1 MPGPTLR
8 WFNLSSVIQ
17 RVVSIAVVVAGLSG
31 CSSPAVSA
39 VSAVSATPA
48 TSVRETVPGKLGG
61 YDPARNGSADLHA
74 AESAGA
80 KDGRNLLVLFGGKDN
95 ADCQA
100 LTLLSGDPAV
110 APLVA
115 DYHVVAIDVEDPGP
129 NLEHNRAIP
138 ARVFL
143 DLDTSGV
150 PAVLVAKV
158 TGNEVMDQVTST
170 DGSFA
175 HARSMTAA
183 QLATFL
189 TKWR

>member
-1 MPGPTLR
+1 MTLVR
-8 WFNLSSVIQ
+8 RVSLLTVIQ
-17 RVVSIAVVVAGLSG
+17 RVASIAVVVACLSG
-31 CSSPAVSA
+31 CTSPAVSP
-39 VSAVSATPA
+39 VSATPA
-48 TSVRETVPGKLGG
+48 ARETVPGKLGG
-61 YDPARNGSADLHA
+61 YDPARDSTADLHA
-74 AESAGA
+74 ALDAGA
-80 KDGRNLLVLFGGKDN
+80 KDGRNVLILFGGKDN